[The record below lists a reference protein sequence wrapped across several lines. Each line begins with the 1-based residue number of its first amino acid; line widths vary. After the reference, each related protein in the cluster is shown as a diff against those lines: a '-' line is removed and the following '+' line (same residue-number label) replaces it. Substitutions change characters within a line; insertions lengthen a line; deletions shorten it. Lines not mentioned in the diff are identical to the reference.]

1 MAKYTVSLAVDAR
14 VDVTVEAKS
23 LEEAKAKAPSAYF
36 EWKDVDIVDLTPVNA
51 TGEDGVLHDY

>member
-23 LEEAKAKAPSAYF
+23 LDEAKATAPSADF
-36 EWKDVDIVDLTPVNA
+36 EWEDVDIVDLTPVNA